1 MRKYNAPRVK
11 ESHGIQ
17 ILTTIW
23 LVPLIAMIIALWLAF
38 QYYAKIG
45 SMVEISFKSNAGLIE
60 NQSPIKIRN
69 VTVGIVKKISL
80 SEDGEGVMIKARMNK
95 EVNNYLNNKAKFWIV
110 HPDVGSNGVSGLDT
124 IVSGSYIELF
134 GKKEQETTYK
144 FIGLEKPYIDDTKG
158 SYYVLS
164 APESYNISEGSNIYY
179 RMIDIG
185 RVVRVGIS
193 PDGNHVNFTAF
204 VEEQYTKFINNKSK
218 FYTRSAFN
226 LDIGKGTLDMSIAP
240 ISQLLHG
247 GISIYTPSNTL
258 EQNNSNGN
266 EIIFPL
272 YKNLA
277 EMRSKQLGV
286 GGESHIYKLTFE
298 EPTTKLQ
305 VGAPVEFQGF
315 QVGYVTE
322 IENRYKNDHS
332 IESHIYLLLYLDA
345 FKGNLLQEKRE
356 KDRIKELVQKGLKAK
371 LSSSIPIVGSQ
382 YVELLFD
389 QKQHAT
395 IHKEGEYEVLP
406 TINNH
411 KEKNIMDQV
420 QALLTKLQNLPLK
433 KLLNSIN
440 NMVEENRK
448 PILKLVKHLDR
459 TIVNFNSTV
468 DNLNNITSNTEL
480 TEIPINLNNS
490 LIELEN
496 TLREIQRLSYEYGGD
511 SKFADQLSVTL
522 KSVSEASQS
531 FDKINKMLD
540 RNANALVVGD
550 E

>member
-45 SMVEISFKSNAGLIE
+45 SMIEISFKSNAGLIE
-60 NQSPIKIRN
+60 NQSPIKIHN

-80 SEDGEGVMIKARMNK
+80 SEDGEGVIIKARMNR
-95 EVNNYLNNKAKFWIV
+95 EVNSYLNNKAKFWIV
-110 HPDVGSNGVSGLDT
+110 HADVGSNGVSGLDT
-124 IVSGSYIELF
+124 IVSGSYIELH
-134 GKKEQETTYK
+134 GKKEMETTYQ
-144 FIGLEKPYIDDTKG
+144 FTGLEDPYIDDTKG

-164 APESYNISEGSNIYY
+164 APESYNISEGSNVYY

-204 VEEQYTKFINNKSK
+204 VEEQYTQFINNKSK

-226 LDIGKGTLDMSIAP
+226 IDIGKGTLDMSIAP
-240 ISQLLHG
+240 ISQLVHG

-258 EQNNSNGN
+258 EQNNSKGD
-266 EIIFPL
+266 EVIFPL
-272 YKNLA
+272 YKSLA

-286 GGESHIYKLTFE
+286 GGESHIYKLTFK

-305 VGAPVEFQGF
+305 IGAPVEFQGF

-322 IENRYKNDHS
+322 IENRYKNNHS
-332 IESHIYLLLYLDA
+332 IESDIYLLLYLDA
-345 FKGNLLQEKRE
+345 FKDGVRE
-356 KDRIKELVQKGLKAK
+356 DNEENRIKKLVEKGLKAK
-371 LSSSIPIVGSQ
+371 LSSSLPIVGSQ

-389 QKQHAT
+389 QKRYASIT
-395 IHKEGEYEVLP
+395 KEGAYEVLP
-406 TINNH
+406 TIRNK
-411 KEKNIMDQV
+411 KETGIMDQV
-420 QALLTKLQNLPLK
+420 QGVLSKLQNLPLE

-440 NMVEENRK
+440 GMVAENRK
-448 PILKLVKHLDR
+448 PLNKLVKNLDT
-459 TIVNFNSTV
+459 TIVNFNTTV

-480 TEIPINLNNS
+480 TEIPSNINNS
-490 LIELEN
+490 LLELEN
-496 TLREIQRLSYEYGGD
+496 TLREVQRLSYEYGGD
-511 SKFADQLSVTL
+511 SKFADQLSTTL
-522 KSVSEASQS
+522 ESVSEASRS